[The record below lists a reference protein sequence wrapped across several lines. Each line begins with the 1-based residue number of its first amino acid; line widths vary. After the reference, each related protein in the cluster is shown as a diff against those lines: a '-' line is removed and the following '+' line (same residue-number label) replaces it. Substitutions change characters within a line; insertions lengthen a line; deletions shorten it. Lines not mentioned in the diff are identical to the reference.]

1 MLTQH
6 YDLAFVCLYL
16 FWAFFAGLIYYLH
29 RENKRE
35 GYPLE
40 SDRKGVAVQGFP
52 LMPPPKKF
60 ILAHAGAEEPR
71 RAERDLTGLA
81 VPAAGFL
88 GAPLVPTGNPMK
100 DGIGPA
106 AWAAR
111 ADVPDLTF
119 DHQLPKI
126 VPLRVAEGYYL
137 AEEDP
142 DPRGMPV
149 VCADGRIGGTVVDAW
164 PDRSETLVRYLE
176 AEVPTGP
183 GTSRRVVFPMAL
195 ATIDANRRE
204 VHVQSVTAAQF
215 AEAPGTKHPE
225 QITLLEE
232 DVISAYFAGGHM
244 YALPGRIGPLI

>member
-6 YDLAFVCLYL
+6 IDLALVALYL

-40 SDRKGVAVQGFP
+40 SDRKGVVVQGFP
-52 LMPPPKKF
+52 VVPPPKKF
-60 ILAHAGAEEPR
+60 LLAHAGHEEPQ
-71 RAERDLTGLA
+71 RAERDLTGLV

-100 DGIGPA
+100 DGVGPA
-106 AWAAR
+106 AWASR
-111 ADVPDLTF
+111 ADVPDLTY
-119 DHQLPKI
+119 DEQLPKI
-126 VPLRVAEGYYL
+126 VPLRAAPGFYI

-149 VCADGRIGGTVVDAW
+149 VTCDGRRAGTITDAW
-164 PDRSETLVRYLE
+164 VDRSEFILRYLE
-176 AEVPTGP
+176 AEVPG
-183 GTSRRVVFPMAL
+183 GRKVVFPMFL
-195 ATIDANRRE
+195 ARVDGNKGE
-204 VHVQSVTAAQF
+204 VRVASVTAPQF
-215 AEAPGTKHPE
+215 ADAPGIRNPD

-232 DVISAYFAGGHM
+232 DVVSAYFSGGHM
-244 YALPGRIGPLI
+244 YATAERAGPLI